1 MPKVDYA
8 WLLTTTTM
16 DSTTQLHD
24 AGAGERI
31 KVSNKANAICEN
43 NEKKVHLLSPLS
55 WQYILQSTYNFN

>member
-43 NEKKVHLLSPLS
+43 NEKKGTFIVSPFLAVYPS
-55 WQYILQSTYNFN
+55 VYIYF